1 MCAAASS
8 TAHCSGSVSRV
19 DAVQCGI
26 VGPLRAPLESG
37 MHPIVVVR
45 ESPSAATGGTVG
57 QDCCTVSAARAVS
70 LMGWT
75 GLK

>member
-1 MCAAASS
+1 MCAAASGTS
-8 TAHCSGSVSRV
+8 HCSGSVSRV

-26 VGPLRAPLESG
+26 VGPL
-37 MHPIVVVR
+37 
-45 ESPSAATGGTVG
+45 SAATGGTVG
-57 QDCCTVSAARAVS
+57 QDCGTVSAARAVS